1 MTWLAPS
8 IIASLMGSLI
18 LTGIF
23 FYLYSYDRRRF
34 LRIWATAWLIYA
46 ARYGFMLLLISPRP
60 ILPETLLT
68 IANQLASLISGIL
81 LLWGSYVFI
90 QKSLPRA
97 WLFFALID
105 AGWISAASLVG
116 FSFYQLT
123 IPTFFFLG
131 AVFIWTGI
139 IIHRHFDIR
148 GIGRNFT
155 ALVFILWGI
164 HKFDYPFLRPVEWFA
179 PWGYLIAASLEI
191 TVAIGMLLIYFQA
204 NREALQKSEERF
216 DLAVRG
222 ANDGLW
228 DWEDIERDEQW
239 WSPRIYEMT
248 GYAPGEFEAAFS
260 ALKKLIHPEDKPQV
274 LAAIKEHLEKKSPY
288 DVQFRLKNKSG
299 EYRWYRARGQA
310 LYNHEKK
317 ATRMSGSLQDITE
330 LKNLLT
336 QLQMAKFSIE
346 KTALLIFWTNGHGDF
361 IYVNEHTCATL
372 GYSRQELLNLNI
384 LDIDP
389 DFTGERWQ
397 QHWLDLQQKGTVR
410 IQTRLRRKDGAIFP
424 VEVTTNFHSYEGA
437 DYNFAYAMD
446 ISDRQKAE
454 EDKQRLEEHIRRSQK
469 IEAIGTLAGG
479 IAHDFN
485 NLLGVMLGYA
495 DIAKDDTPPG
505 SELAEDLDKILTAG
519 YRARDLVHQI
529 LAFSRQTQTE
539 RIALQPQPI
548 IKEAIKLLRAALPAS
563 IAIRD
568 VIDPHCGTIDADPTQ
583 LHQIVMNL
591 CTNAFHAMEATGGVL
606 SVELAP
612 AVDVP
617 EELAREPEN
626 QGKSFIRLTVSDTG
640 PGIGPD
646 IIDKIFDPFFTT
658 KDPGKGTGMGLAII
672 YGIVHDYG
680 GTVSVESRLGQG
692 TTVHVYIPL
701 GQRPLAAAET
711 QQSEIAGGEGHIL
724 FVDDEELLVQ
734 MGRTMLQRLGY
745 TVTVRSNSIDALE
758 TFQNQPERF
767 DLVIT
772 DQTMPGMTGVDL
784 SRRML
789 QIRPDI
795 PIILCTGFS
804 NLIDEETAKSMGIKE
819 FAMKPLT
826 RHALADLVAKALHGS
841 TA

>member
-1 MTWLAPS
+1 MTWLFPS
-8 IIASLMGSLI
+8 IVATLMGTVI
-18 LTGIF
+18 LTCTF
-23 FYLYSYDRRRF
+23 FYLYSYDRRKF
-34 LRIWATAWLIYA
+34 LCIWATAWLVYA

-60 ILPETLLT
+60 LLPETSLV
-68 IANQLASLISGIL
+68 IANQLAALISGML

-90 QKSLPRA
+90 RKSLPQA

-105 AGWISAASLVG
+105 AGWIAAASLAG

-131 AVFIWTGI
+131 TVYIMTGI
-139 IIHRHFDIR
+139 LIHRHFDIR
-148 GIGRNFT
+148 GIGKNFT
-155 ALVFILWGI
+155 ALAFILWGI

-191 TVAIGMLLIYFQA
+191 TVAIGMLLIYFQM
-204 NREALQKSEERF
+204 NYEALQKSEERL

-222 ANDGLW
+222 TNDGLW
-228 DWEDIERDEQW
+228 DWEDIDRDEQW

-248 GYAPGEFEAAFS
+248 GYEPGEYKAAFS
-260 ALKKLIHPEDKPQV
+260 TWKELTHPDDRPRV
-274 LAAIKEHLEKKSPY
+274 LAAVKDHLENKAPY
-288 DVQFRLKNKSG
+288 DVEFRVKTKTG
-299 EYRWYRARGQA
+299 EYRWYRTRGQS
-310 LYNHEKK
+310 LYDYERKV
-317 ATRMSGSLQDITE
+317 TRMSGTLHDVTE

-346 KTALLIFWTNGHGDF
+346 KTALAIFWTNEDSGF
-361 IYVNEHTCATL
+361 IYVNEHACTTL
-372 GYSRQELLNLNI
+372 GYSREELLKLSV

-389 DFTGERWQ
+389 DFSLEIWRKHWQ
-397 QHWLDLQQKGTVR
+397 DLQQKGSVLV
-410 IQTRLRRKDGAIFP
+410 QTRHRRKDGTIFP
-424 VEVTTNFHSYEGA
+424 VEVATNFHRYEGKE
-437 DYNFAYAMD
+437 YNFAYAMD
-446 ISDRQKAE
+446 ISDRQKAD
-454 EDKQRLEEHIRRSQK
+454 EDKERLEEHIRRSQK

-505 SELAEDLDKILTAG
+505 SELAEDLDRILTAG

-548 IKEAIKLLRAALPAS
+548 IKEAIKLLRAALPTS

-568 VIDPHCGTIDADPTQ
+568 TIDPDCGTIDADPTQ

-606 SVELAP
+606 NVELAP

-626 QGKSFIRLTVSDTG
+626 QGKNFIRLTVSDTG

-646 IIDKIFDPFFTT
+646 IIDKIIDPFFTT

-701 GQRPLAAAET
+701 GHRPQVTAET
-711 QQSEIAGGEGHIL
+711 QQPDIAGGEGHIL

-745 TVTVRSNSIDALE
+745 TVTVRSSSIDALE

-767 DLVIT
+767 DLVLT

-804 NLIDEETAKSMGIKE
+804 NLVDEETAKTLGIKE

-826 RHALADLVAKALHGS
+826 RHALADLVTKALHRS
-841 TA
+841 PA